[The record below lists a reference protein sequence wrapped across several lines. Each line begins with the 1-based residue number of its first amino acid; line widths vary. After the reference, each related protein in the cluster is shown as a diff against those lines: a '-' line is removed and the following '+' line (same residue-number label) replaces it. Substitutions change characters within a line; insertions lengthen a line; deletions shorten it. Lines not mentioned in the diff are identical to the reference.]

1 MRSSSPTCEK
11 TERPAPW
18 DRLEMRADAASYK
31 RRPESTA
38 VLSGQTVNLRCA
50 FSGLSSGDTVVWQG
64 PPNDVVIS
72 TGHAVFQSYRQR
84 HRIVGDSSNG
94 EYNLQISR
102 LKLEDSGKYKCSTAS
117 VPTAEEAVLTVVVP
131 MAGPPEIIGAE
142 LPLTS
147 GHQLVLRCR
156 SRGGHPPPRLV
167 WYNGTREFGSTKA
180 EDTDDGQQSLE
191 LFSPRV
197 SKWDNGANFTCIA
210 DQGFPHLVK
219 PTGTSRILRV
229 NYPPI
234 VSVPSP
240 SVHVREGQTVNLTC
254 YVDANP
260 RATVKWRRLGDI
272 LPPKS
277 RQIEKTLNLQQVTR
291 QDRGVYQCEAK
302 NRILPDGLGTVT
314 LEVFYPPSITN
325 TLDSKVTVLHT
336 KNDFSLGC
344 LAEGN
349 PKPHVRWRRKGTS
362 LYWDNPLRFHRV
374 RYDVEGTY
382 ECVASSDGFPQATSD
397 VFLDVVLSPY
407 VLQSAPYSRERL
419 VCADGDLMG
428 TCKPQIK
435 DGPSLLSIADGD
447 TARFFCDVMAD
458 PTPGDVTW
466 IWRKTNGVEN
476 VMVTTYNG
484 ITISKKQTNEGT
496 SSVLTIDHAT
506 TDDEGV
512 YICKASNMF
521 GKDQREVR
529 LMVKGTQTSIA
540 IIISVSMVM
549 VVLAVVSVV
558 VLFIAKRKE
567 WICRRKRHGEGGRG
581 LSLVLNMAFPNG
593 LRSNG
598 AVTCVVVETPSL
610 TPSKPVPPLPK
621 YARKPGHGTN
631 DSGVEDLELQE
642 LDGTLKPR
650 PPPRMGKDW
659 TAIGLSYPRLAHS
672 HSNTLPPYSTVERHR
687 PEGEDIREEDSS
699 REGSTDGTTVMV
711 QMEQPPPPPRD
722 KKRRWNRRAGDR
734 AHRNQHEA
742 ENVLNETQAE
752 SL

>member
-1 MRSSSPTCEK
+1 M
-11 TERPAPW
+11 AVFI
-18 DRLEMRADAASYK
+18 RLATRLLITGLFFTQQADAASYK

-38 VLSGQTVNLRCA
+38 VLSGNVVNLRCA
-50 FSGLSSGDTVVWQG
+50 FNGLSSGDVVVWQG

-72 TGHAVFQSYRQR
+72 TGPTVFQSYIQR
-84 HRIVGDSSNG
+84 HRIVGDRSNG

-147 GHQLVLRCR
+147 GHELLLRCR

-167 WYNGTREFGSTKA
+167 WYNGTKEFGSTKTPA
-180 EDTDDGQQSLE
+180 ETEDGQQSLE

-219 PTGTSRILRV
+219 PTGSSRILRV
-229 NYPPI
+229 NYSPI

-260 RATVKWRRLGDI
+260 RATVRWRRLGDI

-277 RQIEKTLNLQQVTR
+277 RQIEKTLNLQQVSR

-325 TLDSKVTVLHT
+325 TLDEKVTVLHT

-349 PKPHVRWRRKGTS
+349 PKPHIRWRRKGTN

-382 ECVASSDGFPQATSD
+382 ECVASSDGFPQETSD
-397 VFLDVVLSPY
+397 VFVDVV
-407 VLQSAPYSRERL
+407 
-419 VCADGDLMG
+419 G
-428 TCKPQIK
+428 KPQIK
-435 DGPSLLSIADGD
+435 DGPSLVSIGDGD

-458 PTPGDVTW
+458 PTPRDVTW

-484 ITISKKQTNEGT
+484 ISISKKQTQEGT
-496 SSVLTIDHAT
+496 SSVLTIDHAH

-521 GKDQREVR
+521 GKDQREIR

-567 WICRRKRHGEGGRG
+567 WICRRKRH
-581 LSLVLNMAFPNG
+581 
-593 LRSNG
+593 
-598 AVTCVVVETPSL
+598 ETPSL

-699 REGSTDGTTVMV
+699 REDSTDGTTVMV

-742 ENVLNETQAE
+742 ENVMNETQAE

>member
-1 MRSSSPTCEK
+1 MAVFIHLASRLLIAGLFYSQQGSGFSPPRVPGAESRGPGGT
-11 TERPAPW
+11 
-18 DRLEMRADAASYK
+18 ADAASYK

-142 LPLTS
+142 LPLTA

-180 EDTDDGQQSLE
+180 AEDTEDGQQSLE

-277 RQIEKTLNLQQVTR
+277 RQIEKTLNLQQVSR

-382 ECVASSDGFPQATSD
+382 ECVATSDGFPQATSD
-397 VFLDVVLSPY
+397 VFLDVV
-407 VLQSAPYSRERL
+407 
-419 VCADGDLMG
+419 G
-428 TCKPQIK
+428 KPQIK

-567 WICRRKRHGEGGRG
+567 WICRRKRH
-581 LSLVLNMAFPNG
+581 
-593 LRSNG
+593 
-598 AVTCVVVETPSL
+598 ETPSL

>member
-1 MRSSSPTCEK
+1 MAVFILLAS
-11 TERPAPW
+11 
-18 DRLEMRADAASYK
+18 RLLIAGLFYSQQADAASYK

-50 FSGLSSGDTVVWQG
+50 FNGLTGRDTVVWQG
-64 PPNDVVIS
+64 PPNDVIIS
-72 TGHAVFQSYRQR
+72 TGNTVFQSYQQR

-180 EDTDDGQQSLE
+180 AEDTEDGQQSLE

-277 RQIEKTLNLQQVTR
+277 RQIEKTLNLQQVSR

-397 VFLDVVLSPY
+397 VFLDVV
-407 VLQSAPYSRERL
+407 
-419 VCADGDLMG
+419 G
-428 TCKPQIK
+428 KPQIK

-567 WICRRKRHGEGGRG
+567 WICRRKRH
-581 LSLVLNMAFPNG
+581 
-593 LRSNG
+593 
-598 AVTCVVVETPSL
+598 ETPSL